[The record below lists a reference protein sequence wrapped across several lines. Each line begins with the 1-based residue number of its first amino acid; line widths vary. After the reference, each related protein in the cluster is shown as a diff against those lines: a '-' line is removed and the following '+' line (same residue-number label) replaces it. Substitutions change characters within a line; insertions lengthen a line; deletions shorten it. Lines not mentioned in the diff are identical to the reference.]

1 MLVLTRPDIILGIHE
16 QYLEAGADII
26 ETNSFSGTTIA
37 QADYALEPFVYE
49 LNVEAAKLAKQAA
62 DKWTTPDKPR
72 FVAGAIGPTN
82 KTLSISPDVND
93 PAFRAVT
100 FDQMK
105 DAFAE
110 QVRGLI
116 DGGVDVLL
124 IETIIDTL
132 SAKAA
137 LLAAAEVDP
146 GRQGADHPVGD
157 DHRSQRP
164 HAVRP
169 DHRRVLGVG
178 DARAGRSPSASTAR
192 SAPAR

>member
-1 MLVLTRPDIILGIHE
+1 MLVLTRPDIILAIHE

-37 QADYALEPFVYE
+37 QSDYALEPFVYE
-49 LNVEAAKLAKQAA
+49 LNFEAAKLAKQAA

-105 DAFAE
+105 DAFAD
-110 QVRGLI
+110 R
-116 DGGVDVLL
+116 
-124 IETIIDTL
+124 
-132 SAKAA
+132 K
-137 LLAAAEVDP
+137 
-146 GRQGADHPVGD
+146 
-157 DHRSQRP
+157 
-164 HAVRP
+164 
-169 DHRRVLGVG
+169 
-178 DARAGRSPSASTAR
+178 STR
-192 SAPAR
+192 LNSSHLVNSY

>member
-1 MLVLTRPDIILGIHE
+1 YD

-26 ETNSFSGTTIA
+26 ETNTFNSTAVA
-37 QADYALEPFVYE
+37 QAAYGLESLVYE
-49 LNVEAAKLAKQAA
+49 LNAAGARLARRAA
-62 DKWTTPDKPR
+62 DQWTARTPGKPR

-116 DGGVDVLL
+116 DGGSDILL
-124 IETIIDTL
+124 VETIIDTL

-137 LLAAAEVDP
+137 LLAISEVDP
-146 GRQGADHPVGD
+146 DGRVPVILSATITDRSGRTLSGQTIDAFWVAVAHAHPLAVGIN
-157 DHRSQRP
+157 
-164 HAVRP
+164 
-169 DHRRVLGVG
+169 
-178 DARAGRSPSASTAR
+178 
-192 SAPAR
+192 